1 MNLIVPTVLSRYRE
15 ICDTQQRNHFLA
27 ASFLHNFI
35 MFAVPG
41 WSVSASSLKT
51 QTQLIPDTKSKSTA
65 AGVDDGA
72 DKSKKRKRSGK
83 DKAAPTPAVT
93 DANVG
98 DLWSKHFEGKKD
110 AKKDKKRQKTEGDVA
125 AAPSEGLAT
134 IGADQE
140 NPVGEITTEGTADGK
155 KEKSKK
161 SRKDKQK
168 DGSAKV
174 DGAASTKAKD
184 VASTVPPPAV
194 QLPANSKLTPM
205 QSAMRQKLISARFRH
220 LNETLYTAPSAT
232 SLALFA
238 DNPEMFDDYHSG
250 FRQQVT
256 TWPENPVDSFIRVL
270 QQRGANRPVNQNKL
284 FRDKKRGKES
294 KEPEP
299 TVHGVQPLPRTHGT
313 CKIAD
318 LGCGDARLAQDLKAD
333 GSAQKYNLG
342 IQSYDLQSPS
352 PVVTKADIANLPL
365 PDGSMDVAIFCL
377 ALMGTNWIDF
387 IEEAYRILHWKGEL
401 WIAEIKSRFGRVGGD
416 KGRNRVVEHSVGSKR
431 KLAAKQKTDEVNRKK
446 KNEDDEEEALMVE
459 VDGVQTK
466 TEETDVNGFV
476 EVLRRRGFVLKDET
490 AVDLSNR
497 MFVKM
502 EFIKAAAP
510 VVGKNVQEKKEEK
523 DGAESAT
530 WKKKPKFL
538 ENDRKE
544 VSVEDEA
551 KTLKPCLYKIR

>member
-1 MNLIVPTVLSRYRE
+1 
-15 ICDTQQRNHFLA
+15 
-27 ASFLHNFI
+27 

-51 QTQLIPDTKSKSTA
+51 QTQLITDTKSKPEA
-65 AGVDDGA
+65 VGA
-72 DKSKKRKRSGK
+72 DGSAEKSKKRKRSGK

-98 DLWSKHFEGKKD
+98 DLWSKHFEGKKEP
-110 AKKDKKRQKTEGDVA
+110 KKDKKRQKTDAEDTFPGSKDAPVGNAKAGADEENEVDGA
-125 AAPSEGLAT
+125 AASKK
-134 IGADQE
+134 
-140 NPVGEITTEGTADGK
+140 GK
-155 KEKSKK
+155 DKK
-161 SRKDKQK
+161 SRKQKQK
-168 DGSAKV
+168 DGAAKT
-174 DGAASTKAKD
+174 DDAAATSKAED
-184 VASTVPPPAV
+184 VASTVPPPAM

-220 LNETLYTAPSAT
+220 LNETLYTAPSGT

-270 QQRGANRPVNQNKL
+270 QQRGANRPANQNKL

-299 TVHGVQPLPRTHGT
+299 STPGVQPLPRTHGT

-342 IQSYDLQSPS
+342 IQSYDLQSKS
-352 PVVTKADIANLPL
+352 SVVTKADIANLPL
-365 PDGSMDVAIFCL
+365 ADGSMDVAIFCL

-416 KGRNRVVEHSVGSKR
+416 KGRNKVVEHSVGSKR
-431 KLAAKQKTDEVNRKK
+431 KLAAKQKVDEVNRKK
-446 KNEDDEEEALMVE
+446 KNEDEDEEALMVE

-466 TEETDVNGFV
+466 TEETDVSGFV
-476 EVLRRRGFVLKDET
+476 EVLRRRGFVLKDEK

-510 VVGKNVQEKKEEK
+510 IVGKNVQEKKEEK
-523 DGAESAT
+523 TGGESAT
-530 WKKKPKFL
+530 WKKKAKFL
-538 ENDRKE
+538 EEDRKE